1 MTISMSKSKNS
12 TSYYVKKTLYNNGKR
27 TSKVVERLGSLEDL
41 EKRFGKQDTLK
52 KAYKYAEEL
61 TLKEKE
67 EQSEILIKCS
77 PTKLIEKDEKRL
89 YSASYLF
96 LQKIY
101 CELGIDNICHI
112 IEKKYKFDFDLD
124 SVLSRLI
131 YGRILFPASK
141 PATLEISK
149 KFMEQPN
156 FELQHLYRGLE
167 VLGKETDFIQSELYK
182 HSKKVVDRKTGVLFY
197 DCTNYFFEIEQEEGL
212 KQYGCSK
219 EHRPNPIVQ
228 MGLFMDG
235 DGLPLAFSI
244 NKGNDNEQTTLK
256 PLEKKILSE
265 FELSKFVVCTDAGL
279 SSAGNRKYNDI
290 GGRAF
295 ITTQSIK
302 KLKKHLKEWALE
314 PTGWRLPGRK
324 GEYDISM
331 IEESEYLNKQA
342 KLYNEYI
349 DVKTETFYKE
359 RWTKEDEL
367 EQKMIVTYSIKYRD
381 YQRNIRAGQIE
392 RAEKLIK
399 TNPTKLKKVNQNDYR
414 RFIKKTNLTS
424 EGEVAENELYNI
436 DTDIVAAEEIF
447 DGFYAVCT
455 NLDDSPGKIIKINH
469 RRWEIEEC
477 FRIMKSE
484 FKARP
489 VYLKRDERIEAH
501 FTTCFISLLI
511 YRILEKRLGEQ
522 FTCHRI
528 ICELRDMYLLEI
540 PNEGYIP
547 AYTRTDF
554 TDALHYAF
562 DFRTDYQIITSTK
575 MKKIFKDSKN
585 KNITTFS

>member
-1 MTISMSKSKNS
+1 
-12 TSYYVKKTLYNNGKR
+12 
-27 TSKVVERLGSLEDL
+27 VERLGSYEDL
-41 EKRFGKQDTLK
+41 KKRFGEQDTLA
-52 KAYKYAEEL
+52 KANKYAEKL

-67 EQSEILIKCS
+67 GQREILVKCS
-77 PTKLIEKDEKRL
+77 PAKLITKNERRL
-89 YSASYLF
+89 YSAGYLF

-101 CELGIDNICHI
+101 YELRLDNICRSI
-112 IEKKYKFDFDLD
+112 QAKYAFDFDLD
-124 SVLSRLI
+124 SILSRLI

-141 PATLEISK
+141 LATHELSK
-149 KFMEQPN
+149 KFMEQPC
-156 FELQHLYRGLE
+156 FQLQHIYRGLE
-167 VLGKETDFIQSELYK
+167 VIGKESDFIQSELYK
-182 HSKKVVDRKTGVLFY
+182 HSTGIINRKTGVLFY

-212 KQYGCSK
+212 KQYGYSK

-235 DGLPLAFSI
+235 GGMPLAFSI
-244 NKGNDNEQTTLK
+244 NKGNTNEQITLK
-256 PLEKKILSE
+256 PLEKKILSD
-265 FELSKFVVCTDAGL
+265 FELSKFVICTDAGL
-279 SSAGNRKYNDI
+279 SSADNRKYNNI

-314 PTGWRLPGRK
+314 TTGWRISGKK

-331 IEESEYLNKQA
+331 IENPEYLKKQA
-342 KLYNEYI
+342 KLYEENI
-349 DVKTETFYKE
+349 DIKSETFYKQ
-359 RWTKEDEL
+359 RWTNEDGL

-381 YQRNIRAGQIE
+381 YQRSIRSGQIE
-392 RAEKLIK
+392 RAERLIE
-399 TNPTKLKKVNQNDYR
+399 TNPTKLKKANQNDYK
-414 RFIKKTNLTS
+414 RFIKKTNVTS
-424 EGEVAENELYNI
+424 EGEVAEKEIYNI
-436 DTDIVAAEEIF
+436 DPAVIAAEETF
-447 DGFYAVCT
+447 DGFYGVCT
-455 NLDDSPGKIIKINH
+455 NLDDSPAKIIEINH

-511 YRILEKRLGEQ
+511 YRILEKRLGMQ
-522 FTCHRI
+522 FTCHETI
-528 ICELRDMYLLEI
+528 HELREMSLLEI

-554 TDALHYAF
+554 TDALHESF
-562 DFRTDYQIITSTK
+562 GFRIDYQIMPLSK
-575 MKKIFKDSKN
+575 MKKIFKDSKVR
-585 KNITTFS
+585 NITTFS